1 MKLFRRHIMT
11 ITFVL
16 VAVLTASVVKAQKT
30 TPDKTLATIEAMPR
44 VEAKVEMSK
53 WLDATALSGGKQ
65 YKALIASLEEM
76 LSEPTWDSHNEELFA
91 LLIEHAAKA
100 SCLSDNERL
109 RPKSL
114 LDVVRKNAP
123 GKVANDIDYETLD
136 GTSHKLSDITTDYTL
151 IYFND
156 PECLSCAKVKER
168 LDTTTL
174 LKSMVSDSTL
184 TVVGIYPYD
193 NVDEWKQEYFPSY
206 IINGWDYEQKVDE
219 EQTYDLMTMPMF
231 YLLDRDKRVILKN
244 EASLNRVLKV
254 LGTLKGMENC
264 NIEAKLDA
272 IWIRN
277 N

>member
-1 MKLFRRHIMT
+1 MNM
-11 ITFVL
+11 TFVL
-16 VAVLTASVVKAQKT
+16 VAVLSASAVKAQT
-30 TPDKTLATIEAMPR
+30 TAPDKTLATIEAMSR

-53 WLDATALSGGKQ
+53 WLNATAQTGGKQ

-91 LLIEHAAKA
+91 ILMEHAATA

-109 RPKSL
+109 RPKSML
-114 LDVVRKNAP
+114 EVVRKNAP
-123 GKVANDIDYETLD
+123 GKVANDIEYETFD
-136 GTSHKLSDITTDYTL
+136 GTHHKLSDIATPYTL

-174 LKSMVSDSTL
+174 LKGMVNDSIL
-184 TVVGIYPYD
+184 TVVGIYTLD
-193 NVDEWKQEYFPSY
+193 NVEEWKLESFPTY
-206 IINGWDYEQKVDE
+206 IINGWDFEQKVE
-219 EQTYDLMTMPMF
+219 GEGTYDLMTMPMF

-254 LGTLKGMENC
+254 MGTLKGMVDSD
-264 NIEAKLDA
+264 IEAKLDA
-272 IWIRN
+272 IWKRN